1 MEMPIRT
8 LTLLYETR
16 QTLDL
21 ERRIADTDD
30 HVWSIVGANSEGGFK
45 QLQQRI
51 ATLEALANGT
61 APTAGNADGSGAIE
75 L

>member
-1 MEMPIRT
+1 MEMPVRT

-21 ERRIADTDD
+21 ERRIANTDD
-30 HVWSIVGANSEGGFK
+30 QVWSIVGANSEGGFK

-51 ATLEALANGT
+51 ATLEALAAGT
-61 APTAGNADGSGAIE
+61 SPLVAGSDDSERIE